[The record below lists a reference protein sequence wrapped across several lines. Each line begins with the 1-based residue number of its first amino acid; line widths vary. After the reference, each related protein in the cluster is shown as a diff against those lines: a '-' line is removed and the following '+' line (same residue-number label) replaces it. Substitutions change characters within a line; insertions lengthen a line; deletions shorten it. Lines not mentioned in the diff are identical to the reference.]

1 MESQN
6 ITEWNLKILP
16 NGISKYYRMESRNIT
31 EWKLIVICGLS
42 NAAYQRDDGVYV
54 ISITMLKN

>member
-1 MESQN
+1 MESQ
-6 ITEWNLKILP
+6 
-16 NGISKYYRMESRNIT
+16 NIT